1 MWSGILAGVYTAPLS
16 CIRTTLYRMVILQQ
30 LPPEPFVGAPSTPK
44 PVTMGSDRDSAS
56 GAPNFPEGRL
66 FDGYIRLYQTETR
79 DGIRVARVK
88 TFIAPN
94 QGTTLRILDFI
105 SFMLSSSVAGMFQD
119 RPDVLVATSPQFFSA
134 VAGWFIA
141 AYRRVPFVFELSDL
155 WPASISAVGAM
166 RGSLGLRT
174 LEKLELFLYRR
185 STRVVA
191 LTEAFRNDL
200 VARGIASEKIDVI
213 TNGVDLS
220 RYAPRP
226 RDEKLERQF
235 GLNGRFVVGYV
246 GTHGMAHALER
257 VLEAAE
263 ILRNDDS
270 IRFLFVGT
278 GAAREELVREAARR
292 SLDNVLF
299 VPSQPKETMPEYWSL
314 CDLALVHL
322 KDTQVFSTVIP
333 SKIFEAIAMGIPI
346 LLAAPEG
353 EASKIV
359 RGLRVGVAVPAEK
372 PHALARAVT
381 ELRTD
386 QETRAK
392 LRANAF
398 HTAPQFSREEQA
410 RRMLSVLEQV
420 CSTFRQSISSSQTV
434 EAQSRTP

>member
-1 MWSGILAGVYTAPLS
+1 
-16 CIRTTLYRMVILQQ
+16 
-30 LPPEPFVGAPSTPK
+30 
-44 PVTMGSDRDSAS
+44 
-56 GAPNFPEGRL
+56 
-66 FDGYIRLYQTETR
+66 
-79 DGIRVARVK
+79 
-88 TFIAPN
+88 
-94 QGTTLRILDFI
+94 
-105 SFMLSSSVAGMFQD
+105 
-119 RPDVLVATSPQFFSA
+119 
-134 VAGWFIA
+134 
-141 AYRRVPFVFELSDL
+141 
-155 WPASISAVGAM
+155 
-166 RGSLGLRT
+166 
-174 LEKLELFLYRR
+174 
-185 STRVVA
+185 
-191 LTEAFRNDL
+191 
-200 VARGIASEKIDVI
+200 
-213 TNGVDLS
+213 
-220 RYAPRP
+220 
-226 RDEKLERQF
+226 
-235 GLNGRFVVGYV
+235 
-246 GTHGMAHALER
+246 
-257 VLEAAE
+257 
-263 ILRNDDS
+263 
-270 IRFLFVGT
+270 
-278 GAAREELVREAARR
+278 
-292 SLDNVLF
+292 LF